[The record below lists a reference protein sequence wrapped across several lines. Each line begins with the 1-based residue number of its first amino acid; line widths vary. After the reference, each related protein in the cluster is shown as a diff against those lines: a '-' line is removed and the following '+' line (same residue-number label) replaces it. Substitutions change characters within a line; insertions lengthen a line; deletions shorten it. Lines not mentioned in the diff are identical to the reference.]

1 MADVFTDAGEGHVVD
16 QIDAFGT
23 YYVAWGTGTDAA
35 AKGDTT
41 LQTEAAETR
50 VATTDS
56 QPSASV
62 FQSVGTITATGSK
75 TITEMGLLT
84 ASTSGVLVIRSVF
97 TGIAVTAG
105 DAIQF
110 TIQLTLA

>member
-23 YYVAWGTGTDAA
+23 YYVAWGTGTNAA
-35 AKGDTT
+35 DKTDTA

-50 VATTDS
+50 VSTTDT
-56 QPSASV
+56 QPSANI
-62 FQSVGTITATGSK
+62 FQSVGTITATGTK

-84 ASTSGVLVIRSVF
+84 ANTSGVLVIRSVF
-97 TGIAVTAG
+97 TGIAVNSG
-105 DAIQF
+105 DSIQF